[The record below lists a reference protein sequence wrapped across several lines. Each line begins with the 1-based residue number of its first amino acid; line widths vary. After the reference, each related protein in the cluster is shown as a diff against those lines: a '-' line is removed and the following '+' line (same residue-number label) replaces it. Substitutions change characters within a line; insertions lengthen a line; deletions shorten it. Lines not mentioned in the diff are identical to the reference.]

1 MGATLLSPQTLQQAD
16 RFPDE
21 EDEPAY
27 SISQIALD
35 FAQEGRKG
43 MKTKSQANQVFF
55 VARRRAAARW
65 QSPLTPDG
73 LCPDLKGYEWL
84 RGHARR
90 FDFTTRK

>member
-43 MKTKSQANQVFF
+43 MKTKSQADQVFF
-55 VARRRAAARW
+55 VRGVAPGR
-65 QSPLTPDG
+65 DG
-73 LCPDLKGYEWL
+73 NRPSRPTVC
-84 RGHARR
+84 AQ
-90 FDFTTRK
+90 T